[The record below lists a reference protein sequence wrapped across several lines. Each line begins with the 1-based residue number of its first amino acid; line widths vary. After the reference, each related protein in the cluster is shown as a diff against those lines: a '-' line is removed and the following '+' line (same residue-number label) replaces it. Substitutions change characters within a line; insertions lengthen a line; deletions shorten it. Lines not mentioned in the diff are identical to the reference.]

1 MAIDLKHAAARK
13 SFELAFSGV
22 YKYINKNREEN
33 LVKLMNLA
41 QKIAGKNFPQYFWDN
56 ANEVLGNPDEKWTQ
70 MIYNALERLHP
81 NVVKQHVLNMG
92 FEAGLTGFKKVKENR
107 EKYGC
112 NVPWVILMDPTSA
125 CNLKCTGCWAAEY
138 GHQLQLTNEQ
148 LDKIITEAKELGIH
162 FFVLTGGEPLVR
174 KKDILMLAEKHNDCA
189 FHCYTNGTL
198 VDQAFCDEMKRVGNL
213 SLSISL
219 EGFEDANDFRRGAG
233 VYDKV
238 LHAMDLLHENGLIF
252 GNSVC
257 YTRKNMDAV
266 TSDEFFDLLIE
277 HGSRFAWYF
286 HLMPVGMKA
295 APELMPTAEQREYIY
310 HRIREVRAKEGGKE
324 IFVMDFQNDGEFVGG
339 CIAGGR
345 NYCHIN
351 PKGDVEPCVFIHYSG
366 ANIREK
372 SLLECLKQPLFMAY
386 RDGQPFNDNMLR
398 PCPMLENP
406 ELLQKMVHETGAHST
421 DVEEAEPVEHL
432 CGKCES
438 YACEWKKTADKLW
451 EEHPYHQKGY
461 TNFKKK

>member
-1 MAIDLKHAAARK
+1 
-13 SFELAFSGV
+13 
-22 YKYINKNREEN
+22 
-33 LVKLMNLA
+33 
-41 QKIAGKNFPQYFWDN
+41 
-56 ANEVLGNPDEKWTQ
+56 
-70 MIYNALERLHP
+70 
-81 NVVKQHVLNMG
+81 
-92 FEAGLTGFKKVKENR
+92 
-107 EKYGC
+107 
-112 NVPWVILMDPTSA
+112 
-125 CNLKCTGCWAAEY
+125 
-138 GHQLQLTNEQ
+138 
-148 LDKIITEAKELGIH
+148 
-162 FFVLTGGEPLVR
+162 
-174 KKDILMLAEKHNDCA
+174 
-189 FHCYTNGTL
+189 
-198 VDQAFCDEMKRVGNL
+198 
-213 SLSISL
+213 
-219 EGFEDANDFRRGAG
+219 
-233 VYDKV
+233 
-238 LHAMDLLHENGLIF
+238 
-252 GNSVC
+252 
-257 YTRKNMDAV
+257 MDAV

-421 DVEEAEPVEHL
+421 DVEEAEPVETFMRKMRSI
-432 CGKCES
+432 CM
-438 YACEWKKTADKLW
+438 
-451 EEHPYHQKGY
+451 
-461 TNFKKK
+461 

>member
-1 MAIDLKHAAARK
+1 
-13 SFELAFSGV
+13 
-22 YKYINKNREEN
+22 
-33 LVKLMNLA
+33 
-41 QKIAGKNFPQYFWDN
+41 
-56 ANEVLGNPDEKWTQ
+56 
-70 MIYNALERLHP
+70 
-81 NVVKQHVLNMG
+81 
-92 FEAGLTGFKKVKENR
+92 
-107 EKYGC
+107 
-112 NVPWVILMDPTSA
+112 
-125 CNLKCTGCWAAEY
+125 
-138 GHQLQLTNEQ
+138 
-148 LDKIITEAKELGIH
+148 
-162 FFVLTGGEPLVR
+162 
-174 KKDILMLAEKHNDCA
+174 
-189 FHCYTNGTL
+189 
-198 VDQAFCDEMKRVGNL
+198 
-213 SLSISL
+213 
-219 EGFEDANDFRRGAG
+219 
-233 VYDKV
+233 
-238 LHAMDLLHENGLIF
+238 MDLLHENGLIF

-295 APELMPTAEQREYIY
+295 APELMPTAEQREYIC

-432 CGKCES
+432 CGKCEA

>member
-1 MAIDLKHAAARK
+1 MANLEKTLERK
-13 SFELAFSGV
+13 AFSVAADGIIRHV
-22 YKYINKNREEN
+22 SRDRQKGLLQLVDLTQAFMGEHFTREAYDGAREMIQDPDSKWMRYVNRLLDETDPHVAKMTALN
-33 LVKLMNLA
+33 LGFQAAFLGTKTIRRMR
-41 QKIAGKNFPQYFWDN
+41 
-56 ANEVLGNPDEKWTQ
+56 EVHD
-70 MIYNALERLHP
+70 
-81 NVVKQHVLNMG
+81 
-92 FEAGLTGFKKVKENR
+92 
-107 EKYGC
+107 C
-112 NVPWVILMDPTSA
+112 NIPWMILMDPTSA
-125 CNLKCTGCWAAEY
+125 CNLHCTGCWAAEY
-138 GHQLQLTNEQ
+138 GNRLNLSFEEMDGIVAQG
-148 LDKIITEAKELGIH
+148 KELGIY
-162 FFVLTGGEPLVR
+162 FYMMTGGEPLVR
-174 KKDILMLAEKHNDCA
+174 KADIIRLCEKHSECA

-219 EGFEDANDFRRGAG
+219 EGFEEANDFRRGGG
-233 VYDKV
+233 VYEKV
-238 LHAMDLLHENGLIF
+238 LRAMDLLHENGLLF

-257 YTRKNMDAV
+257 YTSKNMEAV
-266 TSDEFFDLLIE
+266 TSDEFFDLLIA

-310 HRIREVRAKEGGKE
+310 HRIRQVRAKKGGKE

-386 RDGQPFNDNMLR
+386 RDNQPFNKNMLR

-406 ELLQKMVHETGAHST
+406 EILQRMVHETGACST

-432 CGKCES
+432 CGKCME
-438 YACEWKKTADKLW
+438 YAAEWKETAERIWK
-451 EEHPYHQKGY
+451 EHPYEPRGY
-461 TNFKKK
+461 RNFKKK